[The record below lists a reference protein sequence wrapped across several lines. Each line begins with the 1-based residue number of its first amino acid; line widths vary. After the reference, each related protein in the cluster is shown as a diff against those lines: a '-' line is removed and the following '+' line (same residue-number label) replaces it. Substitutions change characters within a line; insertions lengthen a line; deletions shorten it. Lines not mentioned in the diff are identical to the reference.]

1 MWSSQG
7 QAVVSVVPRPG
18 RSGARGGVI
27 ALLAFPLAS
36 HPAASGYAAGH
47 PRRRECRAGPTAT
60 ATVLSGKV
68 AAEPPGRYL
77 ARAGY
82 SSGQASPGRPANRR
96 EPGAAMVPEQPKA
109 SASVSGRTA

>member
-7 QAVVSVVPRPG
+7 QAVVLVVPRPES
-18 RSGARGGVI
+18 SGARGGMI
-27 ALLAFPLAS
+27 TLLAVPPAS
-36 HPAASGYAAGH
+36 HPAANGYAAGH
-47 PRRRECRAGPTAT
+47 PRRRECRAGPTTA

-68 AAEPPGRYL
+68 AARPPGRYL

-82 SSGQASPGRPANRR
+82 SSGRASPGRPANRR